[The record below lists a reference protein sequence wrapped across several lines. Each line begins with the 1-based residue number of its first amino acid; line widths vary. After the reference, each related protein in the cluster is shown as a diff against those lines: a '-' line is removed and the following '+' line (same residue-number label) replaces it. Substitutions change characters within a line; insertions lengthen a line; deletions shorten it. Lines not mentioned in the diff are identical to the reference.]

1 MLHYNCIEIT
11 AAVSTQAAHDAL
23 RIGWEDTSLAEQN
36 NPISSIS
43 AAPSGGR
50 HAAPTGKRR
59 TSLIVL
65 GAVLGLCVL
74 LCAAGVGWLIFY
86 GNIYPGVSISGLDAS
101 GMTRAELMSA
111 LGKRFETDLHADVL
125 TLQIGDETLQF
136 DASSA
141 DARFD
146 AAGSVLAAYSYGRSG
161 SLFARA
167 AAVWHAWRQGVD
179 LSPAVSVDE
188 AQLRARVAELVAR
201 FDRPAV
207 DPSFTLRDN
216 RLFLD
221 RGEAGRTIHP
231 DELTRLILDHILT
244 GSATPLVFEP
254 QVTQPASLDLND
266 LKTKLERPVREATL
280 DLVADPKGGVI
291 IPAEPGITFD
301 VAAAQRVLDAAADS
315 RTVELPVTL
324 EQPKLTTEEF
334 QSALFRDE
342 LAAAS
347 TPFNA
352 SLIGRSINVRLATEH
367 CNGVILN
374 PGDTFSYNQT
384 VGPRTYERG
393 FQDAIVYVGATAEDG
408 VGGGICQVSSTI
420 YYAALRADLEIV
432 ERSAHSRMV
441 TYVPLG
447 EDATVAWGSKD
458 FRFKNN
464 TDYPIRIDTTAG
476 KSSIKIHL
484 IGTKT
489 SDKVV
494 KMETKVH
501 KTTPFGV
508 QYVLN
513 PTLPLGTEKV
523 KSNGYT
529 GYSTETWRVVYENGK
544 EISRTLENKS
554 VYKMYDKIIEHN
566 PKPTEPTKPVDAT
579 TAPPATTTTTAGT
592 TATTTTATTTTSA
605 TEPTTAE
612 TTPPTEAPG
621 E

>member
-1 MLHYNCIEIT
+1 M
-11 AAVSTQAAHDAL
+11 QAAHDAIL
-23 RIGWEDTSLAEQN
+23 IRWEDTSLAEQN

-43 AAPSGGR
+43 AGPSGGR
-50 HAAPTGKRR
+50 YAAPPGKRR
-59 TSLIVL
+59 TFLIAL
-65 GAVLGLCVL
+65 GAILGLCVL
-74 LCAAGVGWLIFY
+74 LFAAGAGWLVFY

-111 LGKRFETDLHADVL
+111 LNKRFENGLHADML
-125 TLQIGDETLQF
+125 TLQIGGEPVQF
-136 DASSA
+136 DAGAA

-161 SLFARA
+161 SLFTRG

-188 AQLRARVAELVAR
+188 AQLRALVAELAAQ

-207 DPSFTLRDN
+207 DPTYTLQDN
-216 RLFLD
+216 RLLLD
-221 RGEAGRTIHP
+221 RGEASRSIHP

-244 GSATPLVFEP
+244 GTATPLVFEP
-254 QVTQPASLDLND
+254 QTAQPAPLDLAD
-266 LKTKLERPVREATL
+266 IKTALERPVREATL
-280 DLVADPKGGVI
+280 DLAADPKGGVVL
-291 IPAEPGITFD
+291 PAEPGITFD
-301 VAAAQRVLDAAADS
+301 VDAAQRVLDAAADS
-315 RTVELPVTL
+315 RVVELPVTVEL
-324 EQPKLTTEEF
+324 PKLTTEEF
-334 QSALFRDE
+334 QASLFRDE

-352 SLIGRSINVRLATEH
+352 NLIGRSINVRLATEH
-367 CNGVILN
+367 CNGVVLN
-374 PGDTFSYNQT
+374 PGDTFSYNAT

-393 FQDAIVYVGATAEDG
+393 FKDAIVYVGATAEDG

-420 YYAALRADLEIV
+420 YYSVLRADLEIV

-464 TDYPIRIDTTAG
+464 TEYPIRIDTTAG
-476 KSSIKIHL
+476 KSSISIRL
-484 IGTKT
+484 MGTKT

-508 QYVLN
+508 QYVIN

-523 KSNGYT
+523 KTGGYT
-529 GYSTETWRVVYENGK
+529 GYSTETWRVIYENDK

-566 PKPTEPTKPVDAT
+566 PKPAEPTTPAGAT
-579 TAPPATTTTTAGT
+579 TAPPTTTTTTGATTTTTAET
-592 TATTTTATTTTSA
+592 T
-605 TEPTTAE
+605 PTTEA
-612 TTPPTEAPG
+612 TPPTEAPG